1 MNLPHKINTFY
12 SNKLPIKYN
21 ISLPYIIAA
30 AKLFTVQNRIKNIA
44 GPTRPIVVISRRTLN
59 TDHLRSISLSA

>member
-1 MNLPHKINTFY
+1 M
-12 SNKLPIKYN
+12 
-21 ISLPYIIAA
+21 AA

-44 GPTRPIVVISRRTLN
+44 GPTKPIVVISRRTLK